1 MKKARYIFLLIGIL
15 ILIFLFKSFGVW
27 KTISQILSVG
37 WGFWII
43 VSIFIFSHIF
53 LTLGWKVLINHP
65 ISFKTFILLILAR
78 IGGDSTSSINA
89 FGSIAGEPL
98 KAMYMKEHIP
108 LQIGLASVVLDR
120 TAHSLANALMFLTG
134 IIVSMF
140 ILNLPLHIT
149 AIAIGFFVFTL
160 IAIGL
165 IIQKQREGL
174 LHFILSLIP
183 QRFIK
188 KIITDERK
196 NKIAELDEEIKYI
209 FSSKT
214 TIYKFIASIL
224 LHYFAV
230 TISCTLEIYLIVYFL
245 SIPFSIVHALF
256 LYVFGLFLTSVMFFM
271 PANLGTSEGSY
282 SLALKLLGYDPSL
295 GLTIGIIRRLRTFVW
310 SILGIIILLIA
321 GLKKTE

>member
-1 MKKARYIFLLIGIL
+1 MKKARYIFLLIGIV
-15 ILIFLFKSFGVW
+15 ILFFLFKTFGFQ
-27 KTISQILSVG
+27 KTISQIISVG
-37 WGFWII
+37 WGFWVI

-65 ISFKTFILLILAR
+65 INFKTFIILILAR

-89 FGSIAGEPL
+89 FGSLAGEPL
-98 KAMYMKEHIP
+98 KAMYMKDYIP

-134 IIVSMF
+134 IILSLF
-140 ILNLPLHIT
+140 ILNLPLYIT
-149 AIAIGFFVFTL
+149 IIALGFFLLTL
-160 IAIGL
+160 IVTAL
-165 IIQKQREGL
+165 IIKKQREGL
-174 LHFILSLIP
+174 LDFIISILPSRLH
-183 QRFIK
+183 K
-188 KIITDERK
+188 KIITEERQK
-196 NKIAELDEEIKYI
+196 KIEELDEEIKYI
-209 FSSKT
+209 FSSKSH
-214 TIYKFIASIL
+214 IHKFILSIL

-245 SIPFSIVHALF
+245 NIPFNIYHALF

-295 GLTIGIIRRLRTFVW
+295 GLTIGIVRRLRTFVW
-310 SILGIIILLIA
+310 SIIGIIILMLA
-321 GLKKTE
+321 GLKKNE

>member
-1 MKKARYIFLLIGIL
+1 MKKARYIFLIIGIL
-15 ILIFLFKSFGVW
+15 ILIFLFKTFGFQ

-53 LTLGWKVLINHP
+53 LTLGWKVVINHP
-65 ISFKTFILLILAR
+65 VPLKTFILLIFAR
-78 IGGDSTSSINA
+78 IAGDSTSSINA

-98 KAMYMKEHIP
+98 KAMFMKKYIP
-108 LQIGLASVVLDR
+108 FQIGLASVVLDR

-134 IIVSMF
+134 IILSLF
-140 ILNLPLHIT
+140 ILKLPLYIT
-149 AIAIGFFVFTL
+149 AIALGFFSLTL
-160 IAIGL
+160 LIIFL

-174 LHFILSLIP
+174 LDFIISIIPSRLST
-183 QRFIK
+183 
-188 KIITDERK
+188 KIITEDRRK
-196 NKIAELDEEIKYI
+196 KIEELDEEIKYI
-209 FSSKT
+209 FSSKSH
-214 TIYKFIASIL
+214 IYKFIISVL

-245 SIPFSIVHALF
+245 NIQFNIYHALF

-282 SLALKLLGYDPSL
+282 SLALKLLGYDPSM
-295 GLTIGIIRRLRTFVW
+295 GLTIGIVRRLRTFIW
-310 SILGIIILLIA
+310 SIIGIIILILA
-321 GLKKTE
+321 GLKKNE

>member
-1 MKKARYIFLLIGIL
+1 MNKVRYIFLFIGLL
-15 ILIFLFKSFGVW
+15 ILMFLFKTFGFE
-27 KTISQILSVG
+27 KTISQIISVG

-43 VSIFIFSHIF
+43 VSIFIASHIF

-65 ISFKTFILLILAR
+65 ITFKTFTLLILAR

-108 LQIGLASVVLDR
+108 FQVGLASVVLDR

-134 IIVSMF
+134 IILSLF
-140 ILNLPLHIT
+140 ILNLPTYIT
-149 AIAIGFFVFTL
+149 VIAIGFFLLTL
-160 IAIGL
+160 CIIAL

-174 LHFILSLIP
+174 LDFIISIIPSHFSNKLITEE
-183 QRFIK
+183 RRK
-188 KIITDERK
+188 KIE
-196 NKIAELDEEIKYI
+196 ELDEEIKYI
-209 FSSKT
+209 FSSKSH
-214 TIYKFIASIL
+214 IHKFIISVL

-230 TISCTLEIYLIVYFL
+230 TISCTFEIYLIVYFL
-245 SIPFSIVHALF
+245 NIHFTIYHALF

-295 GLTIGIIRRLRTFVW
+295 GLTIGIVRRLRTFVW
-310 SILGIIILLIA
+310 SVIGIIILMIA
-321 GLKKTE
+321 GLKKNK